1 MSEITDYLRDE
12 IVRVRLAKFVG
23 EILWALGFFVSVAAL
38 ILRVLLLMVPGFSLL
53 FVGLYMSV
61 HYELQ
66 RIDYMHALDKITHHD
81 KQ

>member
-1 MSEITDYLRDE
+1 MSEITDYLKDE

-23 EILWALGFFVSVAAL
+23 EIVWALGFLISVAAL
-38 ILRVLLLMVPGFSLL
+38 IFRALLLMVPGFSLL
-53 FVGLYMSV
+53 FLGLYMSV

-66 RIDYMHALDKITHHD
+66 RMDYMHALDTITHHD